1 MFARPTF
8 SNTNRN
14 TDRFLSLE
22 YYDDIYQLNFSLLNP
37 LVDTNMNIP
46 MINTEVI
53 VVGKEEIKKAKQ
65 YDDV

>member
-46 MINTEVI
+46 MIYTEVI